1 MKALMKLQEGP
12 GHVALQEKPAPIAQ
26 KGEVLVK
33 IMAAGICGHG
43 FENPRRADLEQPA
56 GGTGA

>member
-33 IMAAGICGHG
+33 IMAAGI
-43 FENPRRADLEQPA
+43 FAARI
-56 GGTGA
+56 